1 MPFEAVDHLTI
12 DGFRYHFNNFK
23 RFSIP
28 LELPQLQAI
37 RLQPPNIDAEVQSFE
52 GGITANDLDATG
64 NYYRSALGMEQV
76 GPVNATMTPQI
87 RVGRRVDALGTTPP
101 AVLGLTS
108 LFSQSGRLI
117 AGSVSGAIYEWTGT
131 TYVLRDTLPAQVGK
145 WLTVGNAYVAYYATA
160 PGYSFSAVSS
170 TGAFTDVVTS
180 APSQGAGCYAA
191 AWVYNTSNAPV
202 VYRIDNASAPTSG
215 GFAANFVSHSVGSSS
230 VLTSFLLDEPESF
243 GGMFVAGNTFHFTG
257 ADSVD
262 NNGSFYTYTIG
273 GTPQRVAQ
281 IRDNYVVSGV
291 LFRGTE
297 YYGMRHGGRLYTLSG
312 GNLTLVREFNTT
324 HPLSAVSVLQDA
336 LWVAFEGASSTG
348 RAQIWKYDGVSWS
361 QPFAR
366 DITNLESVNAIDS
379 YANNLVVALT
389 NTTTVS
395 QNLYEVS
402 SDDYRQIGQLELP
415 DVVYG
420 VPSLEKSYIHTRIQH
435 SALLDGQSVRVT
447 HRLDNSTVETTDGT
461 NSALGSVETII
472 PFPVETIGSRLR
484 PQVHFTAAS
493 TTAGSTKALTA
504 YSAGIR
510 AAPLP
515 PEREVWTAD
524 LMLTNSLYND
534 GTSDSRDALEKYE
547 RLLELKRSGR
557 TFQAIDPFRES
568 SATTLPR
575 AAMMAKI
582 DAQLPLEW
590 EAQQLASNAGG
601 AYLSVPIRFSQVYG
615 DVVGPSNL
623 DFENDAAGATA
634 ISSWTYSATTSSGSA
649 SISTAVNTFRTGN
662 KSVALTFS
670 GTPTLFNISQTITGL
685 VGGRY
690 YTVGGYIKRTLSAG
704 QVYIEVSSTGLGVRT
719 DELTSATDA
728 EFDWYERT
736 FMLPTANTAL
746 TVRLGGTSAGGAMP
760 TGTVHF
766 DGLRVI
772 E

>member
-12 DGFRYHFNNFK
+12 DGFRYHFQNFK
-23 RFSIP
+23 RFSVP

-37 RLQPPNIDAEVQSFE
+37 RIQPPNIDAEVQTFD
-52 GGITANDLDATG
+52 GGVKADDLNATG
-64 NYYRSALGMEQV
+64 NYYRSSLGMEQV
-76 GPVNATMTPQI
+76 GPVNSTLTPQI

-101 AVLGLTS
+101 AVLGLRT
-108 LFSQSGRLI
+108 LFPTGGRLL
-117 AGSVSGAIYEWTGT
+117 AGSVSGAVYSWDGT
-131 TYVLRDTLPAQVGK
+131 TYALQDTLPDETGA
-145 WLTVGNAYVAYYATA
+145 WITVGNAVVAFNANT
-160 PGYSFSAVSS
+160 PGYSYILRGT
-170 TGAFTDVVTS
+170 TGAFTDVVTTAANS
-180 APSQGAGCYAA
+180 GAGCYGA
-191 AWVYNTSNAPV
+191 VVVFDSSNDYV
-202 VYRIDNASAPTSG
+202 VYRTNNASSPSSG
-215 GFAANFVSHSVGSSS
+215 GQASLDRMTIGSS
-230 VLTSFLLDEPESF
+230 TPADGFLLDEPQSF
-243 GGMFVAGNTFHFTG
+243 GGMFVVGNTINLTG
-257 ADSVD
+257 ADTA
-262 NNGSFYTYTIG
+262 NNLGAFYTYTHG
-273 GTPQRVAQ
+273 GTLTRVAQ
-281 IRDNYVVSGV
+281 VRDNYPISGAY
-291 LFRGTE
+291 FRGAA
-297 YYGMRHGGRLYTLSG
+297 YYGMRHGGQIYRLSG
-312 GNLTLVREFNTT
+312 NTLELVREFNTT
-324 HPLSAVSVLQDA
+324 QQIKALSVLRDA
-336 LWVAFEGASSTG
+336 LWVGFEGASTTG
-348 RAQIWKYDGVSWS
+348 RAQIWKYDGVGWS

-366 DITNLESVNAIDS
+366 DITNLESVNAINS

-435 SALLDGQSVRVT
+435 SPLLDGQSVRIT
-447 HRLDNSTVETTDGT
+447 HRIDNSTVETTDGT

-472 PFPVETIGSRLR
+472 PFPVETVGSRLR
-484 PQVHFTAAS
+484 PQAHFTAAS

-547 RLLELKRSGR
+547 RLSELKRNGR

-568 SATTLPR
+568 SATSIPR

-634 ISSWTYSATTSSGSA
+634 ITSWTYSATTSSGSA
-649 SISTAVNTFRTGN
+649 SISTAANAFRTGN

-685 VGGRY
+685 TGGRY

-719 DELTSATDA
+719 DELTSATDT

-736 FMLPTANTAL
+736 FQLPTANTAI